1 MLTAECP
8 FCCTIDGVC
17 PQETNEKFNKI
28 YNEIKGKSTEEIEAY
43 TQAYLPSEPENNS
56 IDIEF
61 LFY

>member
-1 MLTAECP
+1 MF
-8 FCCTIDGVC
+8 FCYVIYNICQDKTKDL
-17 PQETNEKFNKI
+17 FRKI
-28 YNEIKGKSTEEIEAY
+28 YLDFSKSTEEIDAY